1 MSDGPHRSLGL
12 RKPWRQLAKLCDNAA
27 YAQAEVTHAATSAL
41 VSDFNEVSGAL
52 LKAIKRVFD
61 CEGNSLGSPEIAM
74 YQLNLARSLAAGSVF
89 GQNAVKCSQMLV
101 SEGKLEPE
109 SFDIAI
115 GVAAKMR
122 GQANLRAFHEHY
134 LEKTSE
140 FRANKVVRRFQEA
153 IDSLSIGSLGNILV
167 EARTTR
173 IRPTTRSTGLDEG
186 VRL

>member
-1 MSDGPHRSLGL
+1 
-12 RKPWRQLAKLCDNAA
+12 
-27 YAQAEVTHAATSAL
+27 
-41 VSDFNEVSGAL
+41 
-52 LKAIKRVFD
+52 
-61 CEGNSLGSPEIAM
+61 
-74 YQLNLARSLAAGSVF
+74 
-89 GQNAVKCSQMLV
+89 MLV

-109 SFDIAI
+109 SFNIAI